1 MWKFI
6 VTSLLV
12 ATQLGMG
19 YSCPEECFC
28 TNTKMTCDKVKLTEE
43 GLTSLDIPSQ
53 ITELVLRENQL
64 EAISESSL
72 VKMRHL
78 ETLSFLKNKI
88 KKIPIFAF
96 RGFSKLRK
104 LTINENEVDELS
116 EGSFIGLENLMY
128 LEMQQNKISRLEP
141 SVFDKLKS
149 IFSIRM
155 EDNQIQS
162 IDDGVFTPLTTLR
175 HLFLTRNQI
184 TKIDGSAFKDMKMIQ
199 LGLASNGIEEIHESS
214 FEGFEI
220 SSKILFL
227 KNPLDCS
234 CKNAMRYKVNFK
246 HLTSKMWGY
255 CQAPL
260 QFELSHTLIANAH
273 KELTECS
280 LCDLNPCRNNG
291 KCTGDKTEFTCT
303 CSERYKGDQ
312 CQVNICQGI
321 SVGSGGVIDP
331 DSIPLK
337 QINHT
342 EIVIVKEQI
351 DNEDDAKKL
360 KILYAMCSFE
370 FIVII
375 CFVIYFMWKRYEEWK
390 LTKQYEHEKSRA
402 ILFSIR
408 NQTNA
413 QLAKAL
419 VEENEEFPAELKN
432 MILSGS
438 VPV

>member
-6 VTSLLV
+6 VVTLLV
-12 ATQLGMG
+12 IQQVDTAAA
-19 YSCPEECFC
+19 CPEECFC
-28 TNTKMTCDKVKLTEE
+28 TESKMTCDKVKLNEHD
-43 GLTSLDIPSQ
+43 LTSLEIPSQ

-64 EAISESSL
+64 DAITEHSL
-72 VKMRHL
+72 VNMRHL
-78 ETLSFLKNKI
+78 ESLEILKNQI
-88 KKIPIFAF
+88 SKIPIFAF

-104 LTINENEVDELS
+104 LVINENRIDELT

-128 LEMQQNKISRLEP
+128 LELQQNEVSRLQP
-141 SVFDKLKS
+141 GVFDKLKS

-175 HLFLTRNQI
+175 HLFLTRNKI
-184 TKIDGSAFKDMKMIQ
+184 TKLDGSAFKNMKMIR
-199 LGLASNGIEEIHESS
+199 LGLASNGIEEIHEST
-214 FEGFEI
+214 FEGFDI
-220 SSKILFL
+220 STKILFL

-234 CKNAMRYKVNFK
+234 CKNAMRYKMNFQ
-246 HLTSKMWGY
+246 HLQSKLWGY

-260 QFELSHTLIANAH
+260 HFQIYHTLITNAH
-273 KELTECS
+273 QELAECS
-280 LCDLNPCRNNG
+280 LCDLNPCRNKG
-291 KCTGDKTEFTCT
+291 KCTGDKNEFKCTCT
-303 CSERYKGDQ
+303 ERYKGDQ
-312 CQVNICQGI
+312 CQVNICRGI

-342 EIVIVKEQI
+342 EVVIVKEQV

-390 LTKQYEHEKSRA
+390 LQKQYEHEKSRA

-419 VEENEEFPAELKN
+419 VEENEEFPAELKS
-432 MILSGS
+432 MILNGS